1 MTMNKLHF
9 LIVLLSF
16 PVLLLAQDLDQK
28 TLAVATGNGSNAD
41 AKMDWTVGQTVSLTL
56 GNGTE
61 ALFSGIYQPLE
72 VVAALFNIQNL
83 NPQIEIYP
91 NPTVNQI
98 NIRSEQ
104 RGAISARLF
113 DLEGREIINRDNLSL
128 EQSSLDVSELNNG
141 IYLLHI
147 LYDGKSYQYKISK
160 N

>member
-1 MTMNKLHF
+1 MNKLHF
-9 LIVLLSF
+9 LVVLLSF
-16 PVLLLAQDLDQK
+16 PVPLLAQDLDQK
-28 TLAVATGNGSNAD
+28 VLTVAAGTGSNAA

-61 ALFSGIYQPLE
+61 ELLSGIYQPQE
-72 VVAALFNIQNL
+72 VVAALSNIQKL
-83 NPQIEIYP
+83 NPQIEIFP

-104 RGAISARLF
+104 AGEISAILF
-113 DLEGREIINRDNLSL
+113 DLEGKEIINRENLSS
-128 EQSSLDVSELNNG
+128 EQASLDVSELSNG

-160 N
+160 K